1 MEAEAAKQPS
11 SRVEKPTVT
20 LHFGLR
26 RAAFEESKQAL
37 QSSSSPAARAN

>member
-1 MEAEAAKQPS
+1 MEVEAASQPS
-11 SRVEKPTVT
+11 SHVEKPTVT

-26 RAAFEESKQAL
+26 RPAFEESIQAL